1 MRYNILSILLVT
13 IFILSMVSATSPTE
27 TYLPQPVKQG
37 TCATLSQSCSNCSY
51 VNITTLTY
59 PNGTISYLNSV
70 MTKNDIDYN
79 YTFCDTEQLDWYIYN
94 TKGNPD
100 GITSTQ
106 PISIIVTATGSDMNI
121 SKAISYF
128 LIFIFSFI
136 LFVGLLLMGIAL
148 PNKNKSDE
156 MTGYVLQ
163 VNNLKYFKLLCLGLA
178 YLTATFITYFS
189 WMICYAYLD
198 MEFLT
203 TILRFVFTALAVLIL
218 PLFILF
224 TYLTITNAIRDANI
238 VRMLERGFTVRE
250 NGKT

>member
-1 MRYNILSILLVT
+1 M
-13 IFILSMVSATSPTE
+13 
-27 TYLPQPVKQG
+27 
-37 TCATLSQSCSNCSY
+37 
-51 VNITTLTY
+51 
-59 PNGTISYLNSV
+59 
-70 MTKNDIDYN
+70 
-79 YTFCDTEQLDWYIYN
+79 
-94 TKGNPD
+94 
-100 GITSTQ
+100 
-106 PISIIVTATGSDMNI
+106 
-121 SKAISYF
+121 
-128 LIFIFSFI
+128 
-136 LFVGLLLMGIAL
+136 
-148 PNKNKSDE
+148 
-156 MTGYVLQ
+156 
-163 VNNLKYFKLLCLGLA
+163 GLA